1 MEQLKRLRSEKGLSQ
16 AKLAALADVDPSTVN
31 QIERGVR
38 EASPATLR
46 KLAEALDVSI
56 AELLD
61 DAAPKAPRR
70 SPLEP
75 TLNGLLEEERRLI
88 PWRAYRDELQAVVA
102 GARAILE
109 KVPSFSQATGQD
121 VAPEI
126 VLSLWNGH
134 VNALQEDALTR
145 REMWR
150 EPLAAL
156 SDQDL
161 SREEEQLVDEVGRW
175 LESYQD
181 TVEKLRAK
189 LVADWEAAKL
199 PGELLHFP
207 ERRAG

>member
-75 TLNGLLEEERRLI
+75 TFNGLLEEERLLV
-88 PWRAYRDELQAVVA
+88 PWRAYRDEVQAVAA

-109 KVPSFSQATGQD
+109 KVPSFSEPSGPN
-121 VAPEI
+121 VSPET
-126 VLSLWNGH
+126 VLSMWNGH
-134 VNALQEDALTR
+134 INALQEDARTR
-145 REMWR
+145 SEVWR
-150 EPLAAL
+150 EAL
-156 SDQDL
+156 DAVSEQTL
-161 SREEEQLVDEVGRW
+161 PPEERHLVDEVRRW
-175 LESYQD
+175 LKSYRD
-181 TVEKLRAK
+181 TAEQLRTKLAEE
-189 LVADWEAAKL
+189 WEAAGVR
-199 PGELLHFP
+199 GELLEFP
-207 ERRAG
+207 LSEAG